1 MSDAIERALEVIR
14 AWEKYREGIEFELE
28 QVKRRAKMLRA
39 DIEHADQQIRKAIK
53 CDESQQLLDGMDDV
67 GYPPDRASWRDAPL
81 EVVVGK
87 GPILDKLKAKSIETL
102 GQLAD
107 YREGGWSLITGCG
120 LTEHQEHVVQEA
132 CNTYWGTHDA
142 DA

>member
-87 GPILDKLKAKSIETL
+87 GAILDKLKAKSLTTL
-102 GQLAD
+102 GELAD
-107 YREGGWSLITGCG
+107 FTQAGNSLISHIG